1 MKKPNKQINKS
12 TNPNPNPTK
21 KEMGHSK
28 SVEAHTEAP
37 NLAQKRLLLIYLVL
51 SVSNKNVLRWW
62 HPDFGTLPWL
72 YSSSL
77 MYTL

>member
-1 MKKPNKQINKS
+1 MKKLNKQINKS

-37 NLAQKRLLLIYLVL
+37 NLAQKRRLLIYLVYL
-51 SVSNKNVLRWW
+51 FQIKMSSGG
-62 HPDFGTLPWL
+62 GTP
-72 YSSSL
+72 
-77 MYTL
+77 TLARCPGFTVHL